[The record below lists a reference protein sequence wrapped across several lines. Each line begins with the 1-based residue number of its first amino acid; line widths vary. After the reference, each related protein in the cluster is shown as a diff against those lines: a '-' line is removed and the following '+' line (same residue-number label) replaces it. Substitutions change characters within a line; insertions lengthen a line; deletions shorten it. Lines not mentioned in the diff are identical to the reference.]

1 MSSGGRWPSEGMGDL
16 TISVNEAAARL
27 GCSAAT
33 VRRRIDIGEIA
44 AFPRGGAWR
53 VLVSSLGLTATP
65 TDADAAPHDRVAV
78 PSLVDRLA
86 GRPWLLSPE
95 DVADVIG
102 WPEEQVR
109 YYMRRRQLPARK
121 VGAKW
126 VCPQD
131 AFVAWCA
138 ELAA

>member
-1 MSSGGRWPSEGMGDL
+1 MDDL
-16 TISVNEAAARL
+16 TISVNEAAALL
-27 GCSAAT
+27 GCSAAA
-33 VRRRIDIGEIA
+33 VRRRIDGGEIE
-44 AFPRGGAWR
+44 AFPHGGAWR
-53 VLVSSLGLTATP
+53 VIVSSLHLTEAP
-65 TDADAAPHDRVAV
+65 SAADAGLSDRGMV

-95 DVADVIG
+95 DVAEVIG

-121 VGAKW
+121 LGAKW

-131 AFVAWCA
+131 VFVAWCA
-138 ELAA
+138 EAAA